1 VPGMSRL
8 RVFLQG
14 IGYFL
19 SGLRW
24 VVAHPRW
31 WLFGLIPA
39 LITLVIYVVAL
50 VLLSDRAG
58 DLATFLTPFAD
69 GWSDGARNTLRTLL
83 GVVIFLV
90 GLVIAVLTFTAVALT
105 VGDPFYEKL
114 SEKVEESQGGLPEA
128 PDVPLWRSIARSARD
143 SLITLGYV
151 LLFTVPLFVLGFVP
165 VVGQTVVPVL
175 GAAVSG
181 FFLTVELT
189 ALALE
194 RRGLARLPDPARRG
208 RRHAR
213 RRGRSRLDGPRRA
226 RHHRHGVRP
235 ASRAGPRFGYG
246 TAAQGDA
253 RRRAGY
259 GSRTL
264 RPHLGASRSRPTAS
278 RPASRPASSRMARAT
293 RGRPRAPTRRS

>member
-24 VVAHPRW
+24 VAAHPRW

-114 SEKVEESQGGLPEA
+114 SEKVEESQGDLPEA

-194 RRGLARLPDPARRG
+194 RRGLARRHRFALLRANKPLALGFGVGVFVVFLIPLGAVVAMPAAVAGAALMVRGGLATTATASAPPHVPGRGSGTALPPRATPGEEPGTAPAR
-208 RRHAR
+208 
-213 RRGRSRLDGPRRA
+213 
-226 RHHRHGVRP
+226 
-235 ASRAGPRFGYG
+235 
-246 TAAQGDA
+246 
-253 RRRAGY
+253 
-259 GSRTL
+259 
-264 RPHLGASRSRPTAS
+264 
-278 RPASRPASSRMARAT
+278 
-293 RGRPRAPTRRS
+293 